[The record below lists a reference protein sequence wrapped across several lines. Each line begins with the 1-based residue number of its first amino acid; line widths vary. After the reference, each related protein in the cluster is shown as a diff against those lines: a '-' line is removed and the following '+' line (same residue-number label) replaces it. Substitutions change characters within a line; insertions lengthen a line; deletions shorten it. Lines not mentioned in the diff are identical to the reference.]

1 MKTRIK
7 TEKTKSHG
15 TETQKST
22 QSRSEEGPQAS
33 DLSIIV
39 RAMGN
44 KAPEH
49 AHNTLLEY
57 LSRLEA
63 SSEQC
68 PAQLISK
75 TQLNTH
81 DPVRRHETP
90 NPNGVRR
97 RSSIR
102 LVIRSK
108 QRCPSEWR
116 TYRPCWGSS
125 RLNAHARS
133 QTLMQEVF
141 FSVSR

>member
-1 MKTRIK
+1 MRLKHRNP
-7 TEKTKSHG
+7 S
-15 TETQKST
+15 

-44 KAPEH
+44 KALEH
-49 AHNTLLEY
+49 AHNTLLEH

-97 RSSIR
+97 RSSIC

-108 QRCPSEWR
+108 RCC
-116 TYRPCWGSS
+116 T
-125 RLNAHARS
+125 AH
-133 QTLMQEVF
+133 
-141 FSVSR
+141 